1 MAENKVPRSVAR
13 GIVCVGSFT
22 SSAGIVAD
30 SRPRNAHKV
39 KAADAEIA
47 ENEDPPLA
55 LKGVK
60 LSILKNRNP
69 SVPMTTSGRILSTVV
84 MS

>member
-1 MAENKVPRSVAR
+1 MAENKVHRRVAR

-22 SSAGIVAD
+22 SSAGMVAD

-39 KAADAEIA
+39 KAADAVIA
-47 ENEDPPLA
+47 ENEEPPLA

-60 LSILKNRNP
+60 LSILKEQKSKR
-69 SVPMTTSGRILSTVV
+69 TDDDER
-84 MS
+84 